1 MCCACLYA
9 EGMSK
14 MIQLRD
20 VSDEM
25 HDTLKARAAS
35 EGMSLSDYIKRE
47 LDRTLER
54 PTMREWLQSSSD
66 AKPILVKR
74 SAAETIRQL
83 RDAL

>member
-1 MCCACLYA
+1 MCCASLYA
-9 EGMSK
+9 EGM
-14 MIQLRD
+14 D

-35 EGMSLSDYIKRE
+35 EGMSLSDYNKRK
-47 LDRTLER
+47 LNRSLER
-54 PTMREWLQSSSD
+54 PAMREWLQSSSE
-66 AKPILVKR
+66 AKPIRLKR

>member
-1 MCCACLYA
+1 MCCASLYA
-9 EGMSK
+9 EGM
-14 MIQLRD
+14 D

-35 EGMSLSDYIKRE
+35 EGMTLSDYIKRK
-47 LDRTLER
+47 LNRSLER

-66 AKPILVKR
+66 AKPIRAKR